1 MQFLSIGL
9 KHRTA
14 RKWIIL
20 SLVLGTLFLIGTII
34 YVTGV
39 LFLPTLLVERWL
51 LLRPETGIDCVFV
64 EWRNLGAVPAALILT
79 SLLGIACLLGRYRRR
94 VLPLLLLL
102 LLVSVGIEGVCKL
115 SIGAPLSPTLR
126 SAMTDLSCPQF
137 NGKSQLF
144 KLEVG
149 LGMVNKVPAQSP
161 GMLRWSHTV
170 AAMPIDLTTSEL
182 EHSYPSGHAARWS
195 FIWFLAAWLAQRHIR
210 PRLLGRLL
218 AALLFVFAFMGG
230 FIQFYTAV
238 HFISDVLAGYLLGGA
253 LACVAIVVLLLN
265 SPGEK
270 VALSTDVLAD
280 MGAEPRISVKR

>member
-1 MQFLSIGL
+1 M
-9 KHRTA
+9 KYHAA

-20 SLVLGTLFLIGTII
+20 SLVLGSLFLIGTII

-51 LLRPETGIDCVFV
+51 LLRPETGIDCVLV
-64 EWRNLGAVPAALILT
+64 EWRNLGEVPTTLILT
-79 SLLGIACLLGRYRRR
+79 ALLGIVCVLEGYRRR

-102 LLVSVGIEGVCKL
+102 LLLSVGIEGVGKL
-115 SIGAPLSPTLR
+115 SISVPLSLTLR

-137 NGKSQLF
+137 AGKSQLF

-149 LGMVNKVPAQSP
+149 LAMVNKVPAQSP
-161 GMLRWSHTV
+161 GMIRWSHTV
-170 AAMPIDLTTSEL
+170 AAMPIDLTTSVR

-210 PRLLGRLL
+210 PRLLGGLL

-230 FIQFYTAV
+230 FIQFYTGV

-253 LACVAIVVLLLN
+253 LACAAIAVVLLN

-270 VALSTDVLAD
+270 VAQLTTVFTDRESEQK
-280 MGAEPRISVKR
+280 MPVKR